1 MLIQCDVCGKTAMS
15 YPQYCRCGGQMLPTQ
30 ELSTPP
36 EGRLTDWRWEVGP
49 AGEMR
54 RVERWE
60 VAPGKIVEIERVDG
74 AIVREKTT
82 VERELDDVFA
92 DRWGPPRWA
101 TSTNG
106 TIVEVDSLDALPYAL
121 GGSGSGNLAKGAR
134 VETAKPKPGPGPAL
148 SLTPG
153 RRKIRMEE

>member
-74 AIVREKTT
+74 AIVRENIT
-82 VERELDDVFA
+82 VA
-92 DRWGPPRWA
+92 PMWA
-101 TSTNG
+101 TTTNSIAAPIDWG
-106 TIVEVDSLDALPYAL
+106 AKPVKVVSVDSLDALPYAL